1 MDLSGRDW
9 YAWKNINGQTENM
22 RKHLHEAHWPV
33 YRELVITNKLKG
45 WEAVVQGEV
54 PEVAGG
60 CRRSE
65 ADREPFSLEGFYS
78 RLLKWVSVDDQA
90 RFMP

>member
-9 YAWKNINGQTENM
+9 HAWKNINGQTENM
-22 RKHLHEAHWPV
+22 RKHLHEVHWPV
-33 YRELVITNKLKG
+33 YRELVISNKLKG
-45 WEAVVQGEV
+45 WEAVAQGEV

-60 CRRSE
+60 SRRPE
-65 ADREPFSLEGFYS
+65 PAREPFSLEGFYS

-90 RFMP
+90 GFMV

>member
-1 MDLSGRDW
+1 LDLGGHNW
-9 YAWKNINGQTENM
+9 HAWKNTNGQTENM

-33 YRELVITNKLKG
+33 YRELVISNKLKG
-45 WEAVVQGEV
+45 WEAVAQGEV

-60 CRRSE
+60 SQRPEPARK
-65 ADREPFSLEGFYS
+65 PFSLKGFYS

-90 RFMP
+90 SFMV